1 MIIYSISKS
10 FGIYILHNKN
20 NKENKLIHRL
30 VAEAYIQNPDN
41 KPCVNHKDGNKT
53 NNNVANL
60 EWCTY
65 SENMVHCYKELG
77 IISYMKGKTG
87 KDNVNSKKVNQYTKE
102 GIFVKT
108 YDSIAQAGNE
118 VGVYKSNISSC
129 CKGKLNST
137 GGYLWKYV

>member
-60 EWCTY
+60 E
-65 SENMVHCYKELG
+65 
-77 IISYMKGKTG
+77 
-87 KDNVNSKKVNQYTKE
+87 
-102 GIFVKT
+102 
-108 YDSIAQAGNE
+108 
-118 VGVYKSNISSC
+118 
-129 CKGKLNST
+129 
-137 GGYLWKYV
+137 

>member
-1 MIIYSISKS
+1 
-10 FGIYILHNKN
+10 
-20 NKENKLIHRL
+20 
-30 VAEAYIQNPDN
+30 
-41 KPCVNHKDGNKT
+41 
-53 NNNVANL
+53 
-60 EWCTY
+60 
-65 SENMVHCYKELG
+65 MVHCYKELG
-77 IISYMKGKTG
+77 IIPHMKGKTG
-87 KDNVNSKKVNQYTKE
+87 KYNVNSKKVNQYTKE